1 MTSFTHSHIPS
12 EYKRLLIN
20 SVWEESWN
28 EVVVTSFLG
37 LPPLREG
44 AEEKARAVKNTEAF
58 LHSVCIHN
66 NIQEH
71 KFFAGFPLLC
81 MIVNANRR

>member
-1 MTSFTHSHIPS
+1 M
-12 EYKRLLIN
+12 
-20 SVWEESWN
+20 
-28 EVVVTSFLG
+28 VTSLLG

-44 AEEKARAVKNTEAF
+44 AEEKAREVKNTEAI
-58 LHSVCIHN
+58 LHSVCIHK

-81 MIVNANRR
+81 MIVNANGR